1 MVQASESTFSTTY
14 RTEDSLL
21 LAKYQ
26 LTIPSP
32 EVENMPAADIL
43 SPTPSPTSEEI
54 MSLAMPCLPRH
65 QRAWLQVLFSLVS
78 VMISLSKVTSS
89 FASVP
94 GK

>member
-14 RTEDSLL
+14 RTEASLL

-26 LTIPSP
+26 LPIPSP